1 MTGLIRLNIVG
12 LMLLSATSLCLGQHN
27 STPRASGG
35 AEEISLPR
43 REHPFLFAGGEEI
56 ARAKARIE
64 KYSWAKRQFDLIM
77 ELADEMLTGPLDIPD
92 EGGQWSG
99 HYACKKC
106 GGGLEHENGKH
117 TCKLCGEVYTGW
129 PYDQVVCTWRHSRNF
144 LGMRALGL
152 AYAFTGREAYA
163 ERARE
168 ILLGYARKYSTYPL
182 HDVRGQKGRGARVYA
197 QTLDEAAKII
207 PAVWGYDLIYNSP
220 CLSAEDRRTIE
231 QKFFRE
237 VAKTIRGNNRRRQN
251 WQAWQNAAT
260 IAIGLCLQDKDIAG
274 YGIDGL
280 RFQLQESVGK
290 DGFWYEGTAAY
301 HYYALSAIQCGAEA
315 ARRANIDLYKNQPNL
330 KAMYEAPLLYAF
342 GDMTFPA
349 VGDSDVFPIVKVH
362 ENYEIAYARFGNPE
376 FSAVVLQGTRDSLTA
391 LLWGAEKLPPA
402 TKLTLESRN
411 FAALGAVVL
420 RQGSGA
426 DQLYVHLDYNTPDKG
441 HGHPDKLS
449 IILFGLGRQ
458 LAPDPGRLSYSV
470 PMHKSW
476 YNQTFAHNTVCV
488 DQQSHRPATGNLTMF
503 QSQGGFVVAQAEC
516 DSAYPGVKMK
526 RTVAINKRYLI
537 DIFSVTSDAE
547 HTYDWVY
554 HNFGQIVPALPVAPR
569 EEKLGE
575 KAGYQHMKDIA
586 QAKTAGTWSADFKQ
600 DGANV
605 RLTML
610 AAAGT
615 ELYFGMGLADNPPR
629 SCPMVVVRRKG
640 KTARFISIIEPYKEA
655 PAVTGVK
662 MIPVS
667 GGGGAITLEITCGG
681 QRELFILAGRA
692 TERIN

>member
-1 MTGLIRLNIVG
+1 MTEPRYFRVINI
-12 LMLLSATSLCLGQHN
+12 MLLVECLFLCSCRQE
-27 STPRASGG
+27 SVEKVTRDK
-35 AEEISLPR
+35 
-43 REHPFLFAGGEEI
+43 REHPFLFADSKTI
-56 ARAKARIE
+56 DRAKSRAK
-64 KYSWAKRQFDLIM
+64 KYPWAADQLNKIIN
-77 ELADEMLTGPLDIPD
+77 EADEILKKDVSAPD
-92 EGGQWSG
+92 EGAQWPG
-99 HYACKKC
+99 HYVCKKC
-106 GGGLEHENGKH
+106 NVRLKYTDGKH
-117 TCKLCGEVYTGW
+117 VCPECGTVYTGW
-129 PYDQVVCTWRHSRNF
+129 PYDQVIYYYRNNNNF
-144 LGMRALGL
+144 RQIRVLGM
-152 AYAFTGREAYA
+152 AYAFTNRETYA
-163 ERARE
+163 EKARE
-168 ILLGYARKYSTYPL
+168 ILLDYARKYPAYKL
-182 HDVRGQKGRGARVYA
+182 HDIDGKTHLRGARLYA
-197 QTLDEAAKII
+197 QTLDEAAQII

-220 CLSAEDRRTIE
+220 SLSAGDRETIE
-231 QKFFRE
+231 SQLFRQ
-237 VAKTIRGNNRRRQN
+237 VARTVRGNNEILGN
-251 WQAWQNAAT
+251 WQSWHNAALA
-260 IAIGLCLQDKDIAG
+260 AIGFCLQDEELSDYAMS
-274 YGIDGL
+274 GL
-280 RFQLQESVGK
+280 RFQLEKSVAE
-290 DGFWYEGTAAY
+290 DGFWHEGTPAY
-301 HYYALSAIQCGAEA
+301 HYYALGAIQTAAEIA
-315 ARRANIDLYKNQPNL
+315 HYAGIDIYKTQPSL

-349 VGDSDVFPIVKVH
+349 VGDSDISYSITRYSGW
-362 ENYEIAYARFGNPE
+362 YELAYARFGDPR
-376 FSAVVLQGTRDSLTA
+376 FLPLARCGDRQSFFA
-391 LLWGAEKLPPA
+391 LLWGVEELPPA
-402 TKLTLESRN
+402 PPIQQIASESRN
-411 FAALGAVVL
+411 FSGLGAAIL
-420 RQGSGA
+420 RQGGA
-426 DQLYVHLDYNTPDKG
+426 DQLHVHLDYNTPDRG
-441 HGHPDKLS
+441 HGHPDKLA
-449 IILFGLGRQ
+449 IIVFGLGR
-458 LAPDPGRLSYSV
+458 LLGPDPGRGHYRTPLHY
-470 PMHKSW
+470 SW
-476 YNQTFAHNTVCV
+476 YGQTFAHNTVCV

-681 QRELFILAGRA
+681 QRDLFILAGRA